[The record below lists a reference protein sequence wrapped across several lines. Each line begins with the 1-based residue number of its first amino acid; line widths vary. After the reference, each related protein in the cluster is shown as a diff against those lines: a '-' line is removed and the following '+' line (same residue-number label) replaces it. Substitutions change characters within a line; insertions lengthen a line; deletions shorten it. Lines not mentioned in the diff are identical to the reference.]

1 MSQSQTGEGVKRV
14 PNKGKAKG
22 LEVSMSCDLHQKK
35 KTGQTGIDFTL
46 VNSGTQ
52 EFPGLR

>member
-1 MSQSQTGEGVKRV
+1 MEIFGSLMVRLSSENESVSDGEGVKRV

-35 KTGQTGIDFTL
+35 RL
-46 VNSGTQ
+46 ARL
-52 EFPGLR
+52 E

>member
-35 KTGQTGIDFTL
+35 RLTGL
-46 VNSGTQ
+46 
-52 EFPGLR
+52 E